1 MKRCIQL
8 FILLSILSL
17 LVACGKAPKDERVY
31 GTWTEIST
39 GEIVE
44 FRRDGTL
51 AWFGQE
57 GTFEF
62 RKSTTW
68 ASCIGMSGCPTGQ
81 VGIEVGGEGF
91 RASYYSSRFND
102 DPDSWYLSFRSFSA
116 MPYDVT
122 IDGRTAGGFQL
133 FRQGTVT
140 SPMVLPG
147 FEKAD
152 AGLSE
157 RFPQASKMRKYGNEV
172 VADIGRSMHRF
183 NPGNQ
188 TWTDLGVDSYGLN
201 FADSVIFNNDEY
213 SLDLGYTW
221 NEIPFLEGYSHEGE
235 TAAHGTTLYKTS
247 RVDEDGDP
255 VSRQTWRLDLND
267 SSPAWEM
274 VSEEATSDY
283 FGRQIVSVGVEAP
296 LFRWVNFYEENRVE
310 IQKSYDEGQT
320 WNTMDSDCVTDLRA
334 HLDGV
339 YCAAPDETIRWYSL
353 TTDTWTTINM
363 SLYDTLYPSSFLYDV
378 LYLFRD
384 EQVIQHDPL
393 TGVEEVVA
401 TYADVRRQ
409 PAIFVFEDE
418 IWMSCYTVWRKS
430 L

>member
-1 MKRCIQL
+1 MKQCIQL
-8 FILLSILSL
+8 LILLSVLCL
-17 LVACGKAPKDERVY
+17 LAACGKAPKDERVY

-62 RKSTTW
+62 RKSTNW

-81 VGIEVGGEGF
+81 VGIDVGGEGF

-133 FRQGTVT
+133 YRQGTIE

-147 FEKAD
+147 FQKAD
-152 AGLSE
+152 TGLSE
-157 RFPQASKMRKYGNEV
+157 RFPQASKMRKYGGEL

-201 FADSVIFNNDEY
+201 FADSVIFTSDQY

-247 RVDEDGDP
+247 RVDEDGEP

-274 VSEEATSDY
+274 VGEEATSDY
-283 FGRQIVSVGVEAP
+283 FGRQIVSVANAAA
-296 LFRWVNFYEENRVE
+296 LMRWVNFYEENTVQLER
-310 IQKSYDEGQT
+310 SYDEGAT
-320 WNTMDSDCVTDLRA
+320 WNVMASECVTEVRP
-334 HLDGV
+334 HTEGV
-339 YCAAPDETIRWYSL
+339 YCGASDGTVRWYSVASDSW
-353 TTDTWTTINM
+353 TQNDTVFYDAIN
-363 SLYDTLYPSSFLYDV
+363 SSDGLHDALYVD
-378 LYLFRD
+378 RD
-384 EQVIQHDPL
+384 EQIIRVEL
-393 TGVEEVVA
+393 NGSEEVMVD
-401 TYADVRRQ
+401 YGDVRRR
-409 PAIFVFEDE
+409 PGMFVFDDE
-418 IWMSCYTVWRKS
+418 IWLSCYTLWRKS